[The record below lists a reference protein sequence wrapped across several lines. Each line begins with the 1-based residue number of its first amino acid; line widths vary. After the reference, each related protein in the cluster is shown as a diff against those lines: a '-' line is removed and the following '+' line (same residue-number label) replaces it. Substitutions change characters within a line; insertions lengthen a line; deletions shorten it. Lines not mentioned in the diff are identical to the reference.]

1 MYGARYGGYG
11 VLYGA
16 HIIKIGEVLDAG
28 VSQILHHLGVKRKT
42 SFHYLGM
49 GPGNVLL
56 QVEPSSLSFSL
67 SHTPQNRALFF
78 LFFLFFFFFFFFSP
92 KTHAKNAPFT
102 PVYFLPRKG
111 ENPPSS
117 FLSFYTY

>member
-1 MYGARYGGYG
+1 MKDLFLFFDLFWRMYGARYGGYG

-16 HIIKIGEVLDAG
+16 PIIKIGEVLDAG

-49 GPGNVLL
+49 GPGNMLL
-56 QVEPSSLSFSL
+56 QVEPSSLSL

-78 LFFLFFFFFFFFSP
+78 SRKLTR
-92 KTHAKNAPFT
+92 KTP
-102 PVYFLPRKG
+102 PLLPCIF
-111 ENPPSS
+111 